1 VSESKPGWTRV
12 RFKTNKVWLA
22 TEADGRPRSKNG
34 KVLIKYQLD
43 QPHEY
48 WVHEKSVLP
57 LDADADGSSPQT
69 GGRSKTT
76 RPGSCKTRSDAHSAP
91 DPASGNAICIY
102 TDGASSGNPGP
113 AGVGIVIQYRDH
125 QRELSRYIGE
135 TTNNVAELTAIQ
147 MGLST
152 LKTTEI
158 PVRIFTDS
166 NYAYGILNLGWKPR
180 KNFELV
186 DALKQT
192 ISAFR
197 DLKIIKVPGH
207 SGVAQN
213 ERADCLA
220 TAAIKG
226 AGRRG
231 AG

>member
-1 VSESKPGWTRV
+1 VSESEPGWTRV

-22 TEADGRPRSKNG
+22 TEADGRPKSKNG

-48 WVHEKSVLP
+48 WVHEKNILP
-57 LDADADGSSPQT
+57 LEAAAAGDAQQSDCHPQT
-69 GGRSKTT
+69 ERI
-76 RPGSCKTRSDAHSAP
+76 GSPKPRLQNGSVK
-91 DPASGNAICIY
+91 DPAGGDTICMY

-113 AGVGIVIQYRDH
+113 SGIGVVIQYRDH

-135 TTNNVAELTAIQ
+135 TTNNVAELIAIQ
-147 MGLST
+147 TGLAA

-166 NYAYGILNLGWKPR
+166 KYAYGVLALGWKPR
-180 KNFELV
+180 KNRELV
-186 DALKQT
+186 DALKQAM
-192 ISAFR
+192 SAFS

-213 ERADCLA
+213 ERADSLA
-220 TAAIKG
+220 NAAIKD

-231 AG
+231 TG